1 MKAAVFRIS
10 DFTSNNS
17 CFSTIDDS
25 LTRLINLDA
34 SYLGA
39 DYHLTQTVYD
49 VFLNNIKS
57 CVARCSFP
65 NWGGDNEECLSDKT
79 KNNINK
85 FIELTEEFMEKI
97 PDIAVTNDGQLSLE
111 WIGEK
116 YESILRI
123 NQFGIAFIKT
133 VKDIV
138 TDGENEMQMMI
149 SFTESDEKLRR
160 SLYKVMKFVNDED
173 TL

>member
-1 MKAAVFRIS
+1 METSVLRIS
-10 DFTSNNS
+10 DFTANNY
-17 CFSTIDDS
+17 CPSTIDDS
-25 LTRLINLDA
+25 LTRLINFDT
-34 SYLGA
+34 SYLRS
-39 DYHLTQTVYD
+39 DYRLTQNIYD
-49 VFLNNIKS
+49 VFVNNIKS
-57 CVARCSFP
+57 YIARCSFP
-65 NWGGDNEECLSDKT
+65 NWGGDNEDSLSDQT
-79 KNNINK
+79 INNINK

-149 SFTESDEKLRR
+149 SFTESDEDLRR